1 MPGDD
6 VGVVLHLSNQHLIAS
21 LHLRLAERGGYQI
34 DGFCSA
40 TRKDN
45 LLYLTGIDKAAHLLT
60 GGFVQVGSLLTEVV
74 YAAMHVGVDVE
85 VLVAHSIEHAQ
96 RLLCGGSI
104 VQIYQWL
111 TVYLTTQYW
120 EIFSYFLYV
129 KHVFFL
135 KCATK
140 VRKNM
145 HYALFIMNYFVSLHA
160 DKTFKHIL
168 RMKQF
173 VLTLMM
179 ATAVCTTA
187 FAQNK
192 VKNVYASSPKLNME
206 MLQNT
211 DQTVQL
217 NRYFFAGYNTLCL
230 PMTVAADQLG
240 DVTIERFH
248 GMQQEGDVLKLY
260 FVECTNEGIQAGV
273 PYLVNSPKS
282 QYLRIKNTDAIMFD
296 SEVQPVRMSDN
307 NGNVVTFGSAWETVE
322 KAGRYGIPAQQN
334 VTPLEAVLI
343 KTTPEQKFLPTRCG
357 FTWDQQSASA
367 KELRIIHISQSE
379 ATNINNV
386 RFQNISEDAYD
397 LNGRKVN
404 NSTKGLRIQNGK
416 KTIVK

>member
-1 MPGDD
+1 
-6 VGVVLHLSNQHLIAS
+6 
-21 LHLRLAERGGYQI
+21 
-34 DGFCSA
+34 
-40 TRKDN
+40 
-45 LLYLTGIDKAAHLLT
+45 
-60 GGFVQVGSLLTEVV
+60 
-74 YAAMHVGVDVE
+74 
-85 VLVAHSIEHAQ
+85 
-96 RLLCGGSI
+96 
-104 VQIYQWL
+104 
-111 TVYLTTQYW
+111 
-120 EIFSYFLYV
+120 
-129 KHVFFL
+129 
-135 KCATK
+135 
-140 VRKNM
+140 M

-248 GMQQEGDVLKLY
+248 GMQQEGDILKLY

-296 SEVQPVRMSDN
+296 NEVQPVRMSDN

-416 KTIVK
+416 KTLVK